1 MIKRTVAG
9 VIGAVLVCVAI
20 SFNQTYPIILNI
32 LVAIACVLAMY
43 ELFSAMGI
51 LNMHFL
57 TIPTFLF
64 TISMPLLGNGLNFQI
79 LWYIY
84 TLFVFCFMLYFKNT
98 INFRHIASV
107 YTMSLVITF
116 SLGSFI
122 MARDIGGKYGTFY
135 IILILVV
142 AWMTDTGAY
151 FCGSFFG
158 KHKLCPSISPQKTV
172 EGAIGG
178 VIVSVISAFL
188 VCFIFKSF
196 IFSET
201 VYINYYLITIIG
213 VLGAI
218 ISMIGDLSF
227 SLVKR
232 SCHIKDFGNFLPGH
246 GGILDRLDS
255 VIFLS
260 PFIYFLLIIFPVIKA
275 A

>member
-1 MIKRTVAG
+1 M
-9 VIGAVLVCVAI
+9 
-20 SFNQTYPIILNI
+20 
-32 LVAIACVLAMY
+32 
-43 ELFSAMGI
+43 
-51 LNMHFL
+51 
-57 TIPTFLF
+57 
-64 TISMPLLGNGLNFQI
+64 
-79 LWYIY
+79 
-84 TLFVFCFMLYFKNT
+84 
-98 INFRHIASV
+98 
-107 YTMSLVITF
+107 
-116 SLGSFI
+116 
-122 MARDIGGKYGTFY
+122 
-135 IILILVV
+135 
-142 AWMTDTGAY
+142 
-151 FCGSFFG
+151 
-158 KHKLCPSISPQKTV
+158 
-172 EGAIGG
+172 
-178 VIVSVISAFL
+178 FL

-260 PFIYFLLIIFPVIKA
+260 PFIYFLLIIFPIIKA